1 MNPVAPY
8 PVVSS
13 RRAITL
19 GIATLVLTATA
30 LSARPAHADN
40 LDAALLKHAPEMIN
54 YLRDHH
60 CRNVGVLKF
69 RVHKAGHPVTFKA
82 GTINENIVERLEN
95 ALIAVNPTESSVGV
109 IRRRQ
114 PHRRREEAAAL
125 RQPSRP
131 ARRSSGSSIR
141 WPGATLRLP
150 PT

>member
-8 PVVSS
+8 AVLSS
-13 RRAITL
+13 RRAIRL

-69 RVHKAGHPVTFKA
+69 RVHKAGHP
-82 GTINENIVERLEN
+82 
-95 ALIAVNPTESSVGV
+95 
-109 IRRRQ
+109 
-114 PHRRREEAAAL
+114 
-125 RQPSRP
+125 
-131 ARRSSGSSIR
+131 
-141 WPGATLRLP
+141 
-150 PT
+150 